1 MAASQDHNQEISALK
16 EELLRTQLAYRMAT
30 EMCQFKAGFLA
41 RVSHELR
48 SPLNSLIGLQ
58 QLILSDLCEDPA
70 EEREFVAQAN
80 ASAMRMVGLL
90 DAILNVART
99 EYGTNRLNIEPIQLA
114 RVLADVGELTY
125 LQAADRNLP
134 FKIENPD
141 PEIYVL
147 ADSNWLKHVLITLVD
162 TPLKLMRE
170 GSVCVSIHP
179 DPSAG
184 YVHIQVTDQ
193 RPFST
198 WSEPIDLLQSAPKT
212 DIAPDQ
218 NSILSPGLNL
228 LAIQTLLELMK
239 GRLQL
244 LAVPSSNGESN
255 QTRIQCSIPL
265 ATR

>member
-1 MAASQDHNQEISALK
+1 MTVSQDPNQEISALK

-41 RVSHELR
+41 RISHELR
-48 SPLNSLIGLQ
+48 SPINSLIGLQ

-80 ASAMRMVGLL
+80 ASAMRMVALL

-99 EYGTNRLNIEPIQLA
+99 EYGTNRLNIEPVQLA
-114 RVLADVGELTY
+114 RVLADVGELTR

-134 FKIENPD
+134 LDIDKPD

-147 ADSNWLKHVLITLVD
+147 ADSHWIKQVLMNLVD

-170 GSVCVSIHP
+170 GSVCVSVHA

-184 YVHIQVTDQ
+184 YVHIQIEDQ
-193 RPFST
+193 RPSSA

-212 DIAPDQ
+212 DEQPNG

-228 LAIQTLLELMK
+228 LVNQTLLELMK
-239 GRLQL
+239 GRLEL
-244 LAVPSSNGESN
+244 LAVPSPNQESN
-255 QTRIQCSIPL
+255 LTRIQCSIPL
-265 ATR
+265 VTQ